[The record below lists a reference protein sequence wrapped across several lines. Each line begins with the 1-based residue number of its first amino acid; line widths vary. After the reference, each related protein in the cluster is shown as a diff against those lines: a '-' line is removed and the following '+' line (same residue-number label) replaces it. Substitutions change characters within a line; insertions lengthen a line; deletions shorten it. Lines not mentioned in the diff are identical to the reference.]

1 VPRNETAG
9 SGGKPLATP
18 EYMRL
23 SAFVVASALAAATSS
38 SPAAAQPYA
47 RPAPATIAFRSD
59 LPGTFHLERV
69 RILVD
74 GAVRYEGLRPARTSI
89 APGAHLISVIA
100 DYRMHDP
107 LLSYARDYT
116 FRVQSAHRVRA
127 APGGVVVAR
136 AVEVGGVTRPVGQR
150 IHIVWR

>member
-1 VPRNETAG
+1 
-9 SGGKPLATP
+9 
-18 EYMRL
+18 MRF
-23 SAFVVASALAAATSS
+23 SAFVVASALAAAAWS

-47 RPAPATIAFRSD
+47 RTAPASVAFRND
-59 LPGTFHLERV
+59 LPGTYRLERV

-74 GAVRYEGLRPARTSI
+74 GAVRYEGPRPARATI
-89 APGAHLISVIA
+89 PPGAHLVSVIA

-107 LLSYARDYT
+107 LLSYAKDYT
-116 FRVQSAHRVRA
+116 FRVQSAERVRA
-127 APGGVVVAR
+127 APGRVFVAR

>member
-1 VPRNETAG
+1 
-9 SGGKPLATP
+9 
-18 EYMRL
+18 MRL
-23 SAFVVASALAAATSS
+23 SVFVVASALAAATSS

-47 RPAPATIAFRSD
+47 RPAPASVAFRNQ
-59 LPGTFHLERV
+59 LPGTYHLERV

-74 GAVRYEGLRPARTSI
+74 GAVRYEGQRPPAWTSI
-89 APGAHLISVIA
+89 TPGAHLVSVIA

-116 FRVQSAHRVRA
+116 FRVQSAQRVRA
-127 APGGVVVAR
+127 APGRVVVAR

-150 IHIVWR
+150 IHIVWHH